1 MAKKKNNEVRDQIIK
16 RKIERLERMIE
27 HHKIQIE
34 VAEDEIKNLKK

>member
-1 MAKKKNNEVRDQIIK
+1 MSKKKNNEVRDSIIK
-16 RKIERLERMIE
+16 RKIERLQRQIE